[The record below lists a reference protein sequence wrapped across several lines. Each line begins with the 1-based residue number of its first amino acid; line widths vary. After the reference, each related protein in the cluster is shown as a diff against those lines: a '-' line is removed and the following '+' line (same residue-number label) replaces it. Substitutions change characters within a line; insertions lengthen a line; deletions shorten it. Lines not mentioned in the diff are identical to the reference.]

1 MFRTIAGRS
10 QTATGMP
17 HRPRS
22 KVPAASCVVAL
33 LGLGGCATTDGPK
46 PMTIAEEAELVEEIE
61 TLADRAG
68 KLKDLAFP
76 ILASNVEA
84 CGKRVRP
91 SIGASWITEA
101 DLGGW
106 PNEHR
111 AVAKRHFG
119 VSRRPVLDHVVDGG
133 PAADAG
139 LRRWDTIV
147 AVDGRHLRS
156 GGGDQ
161 SDIAMIVE
169 SGADDG
175 RMEITYER
183 DSETA
188 SVIVIPVTACDVG
201 VALAEDEQPNAFA
214 DGRNVYLTK
223 GLYWAEPDVGLQVIV
238 AHQLAHILEGHVRK
252 EQTRQA
258 VGAAADVGVTVAV
271 NTLLVFGAIFLTL
284 AGADVDL
291 PEEPIDTGWF
301 FAELAGRMFTH
312 RDEREADEL
321 SLVMLERAGVPAE
334 AVVDFWRE
342 LAAEPADLVA
352 FGDRHPTNA
361 ERLGRLD
368 AALARILDERESPK
382 PSIPEPVNDF
392 ETLPI
397 AIY

>member
-1 MFRTIAGRS
+1 MIGRTPTVSSRNREMSSRRQPTEKPTPVGVWFRLRDRASPFAARGGPGDAAFLRHSPIGGAGTERWPNRVRVGALLRRGVQVATAALREEIGTFRTIAGRS

-46 PMTIAEEAELVEEIE
+46 PMTSAEEGELVEEIE

-68 KLKDLAFP
+68 KLNDLVFP

-106 PNEHR
+106 PNERR

-133 PAADAG
+133 PAAEAG

-183 DSETA
+183 GSETA
-188 SVIVIPVTACDVG
+188 SVLVIPVTACDVG
-201 VALAEDEQPNAFA
+201 VALVEDEQPNAFA
-214 DGRNVYLTK
+214 DGRNVFLTK
-223 GLYWAEPDVGLQVIV
+223 GLYWGIIYFTP
-238 AHQLAHILEGHVRK
+238 K
-252 EQTRQA
+252 E
-258 VGAAADVGVTVAV
+258 
-271 NTLLVFGAIFLTL
+271 
-284 AGADVDL
+284 
-291 PEEPIDTGWF
+291 
-301 FAELAGRMFTH
+301 
-312 RDEREADEL
+312 
-321 SLVMLERAGVPAE
+321 MLYFP
-334 AVVDFWRE
+334 
-342 LAAEPADLVA
+342 
-352 FGDRHPTNA
+352 H
-361 ERLGRLD
+361 
-368 AALARILDERESPK
+368 
-382 PSIPEPVNDF
+382 
-392 ETLPI
+392 
-397 AIY
+397 